1 MLLIHH
7 KLEVNT
13 PLLIEEPTKEYKFP
27 IIERSILEDAFDEI
41 ELLSFPVS
49 CSPFDLLE

>member
-1 MLLIHH
+1 MHWQNKKSIIEARMLLIHH

-27 IIERSILEDAFDEI
+27 IIERSFRRC
-41 ELLSFPVS
+41 F
-49 CSPFDLLE
+49 

>member
-27 IIERSILEDAFDEI
+27 IIERSILEDA
-41 ELLSFPVS
+41 LMKLN
-49 CSPFDLLE
+49 C

>member
-27 IIERSILEDAFDEI
+27 IIERSILEDAFDGVE
-41 ELLSFPVS
+41 FS
-49 CSPFDLLE
+49 CFVFTI